1 MLDDSMI
8 DMEGWIGQKVTDKF
22 TRDEATAFVTG
33 SGVNKPKGLTSYT
46 SGTDTTQKQIEQV
59 VTTDAAN
66 FTYDGIVNLQAK
78 LKEAYQPNAVFL
90 LQRASIANIM
100 QIKDGN
106 GQPIFNMFFAGNTGR
121 NTGMQTMIMGKQIY
135 FAADVAAIATNA
147 LAMIYGDI
155 RRAYQIVDRAGVRI
169 LRDPF
174 TSKPNV
180 LFYVTKRVG
189 GGVKNFEAIK
199 LQKIST

>member
-1 MLDDSMI
+1 MDPAMI
-8 DMEGWIGQKVTDKF
+8 DIESWISQKVNDRF
-22 TRDEATAFVTG
+22 ARDEATAFVTG
-33 SGVNKPKGLTSYT
+33 SGVLKPKGLASYT
-46 SGTDTTQKQIEQV
+46 SGTDTTLKQVEQV
-59 VTTDAAN
+59 VTGDAAN

-90 LQRASIANIM
+90 IQRASVANVM
-100 QIKDGN
+100 QIKDGI
-106 GQPIFNMFFAGNTGR
+106 GQPIFNMFAARDTGNNAGMET
-121 NTGMQTMIMGKQIY
+121 TIMGKQIY
-135 FAADVAAIATNA
+135 FAADVAAISSSA

-155 RRAYQIVDRAGVRI
+155 RRAYQIVDRAGIRI

-189 GGVKNFEAIK
+189 GGREK
-199 LQKIST
+199 LRGI